1 MQEIISNSNSQSIS
15 RSDIMFERK
24 ETEVFIFDE
33 PDPHDH
39 T

>member
-1 MQEIISNSNSQSIS
+1 MEEHDSNSFPIS
-15 RSDIMFERK
+15 KSDVGLDHK

-33 PDPHDH
+33 PDPLDH